1 MADLYTIYFAT
12 TTGVCL
18 VNVLL
23 LGGLAWFYHQGYK
36 ELHSRFVLGL
46 LVFAGFLTAQN
57 LLYIGFYMMNFQA
70 FEDAAIY
77 VITANLA
84 QTLGLVTLTAVSL
97 K

>member
-1 MADLYTIYFAT
+1 MLYLTAT
-12 TTGVCL
+12 TGICL

-23 LGGLAWFYHQGYK
+23 LGGLGWFYRQGYK
-36 ELHSRFVLGL
+36 ELRSRFVLGL
-46 LVFAGFLTAQN
+46 LVFAGFLAAQN
-57 LLYIGFYMMNFQA
+57 ILYIGFYMMDFHA
-70 FEDAAIY
+70 FEEAAMY